1 MVCHCTLI
9 TWKGILSSYILSHI
23 QLACVLILNKYY
35 EPGSRPSQISGCYI
49 NSTRLVITV
58 ILNSIDRIT
67 FLGHVSSVYCVPR
80 AAGTTQPITESST
93 QHTLSDRKIKTYIYI
108 HIAFT
113 CLCNMTKGFVEEQI
127 ETYIF
132 IMWAIYYF
140 LNILNKFFMNVIYL
154 SNYTH
159 LSTPSP
165 AQ

>member
-1 MVCHCTLI
+1 MVFHCTLI
-9 TWKGILSSYILSHI
+9 TWRGILSSYILSHI

-49 NSTRLVITV
+49 NYKRLVITV

-67 FLGHVSSVYCVPR
+67 FLGHVSSVYCVPP
-80 AAGTTQPITESST
+80 AAVRTQPITDSST
-93 QHTLSDRKIKTYIYI
+93 QNTLSDRKIKTYIYMYI

-113 CLCNMTKGFVEEQI
+113 CLCNMTKGFAEEQI

-140 LNILNKFFMNVIYL
+140 LSILNKIPYDRG
-154 SNYTH
+154 
-159 LSTPSP
+159 
-165 AQ
+165 